1 MNKNNIRRGSFEALY
16 PIRPNSWEIDPT
28 FLLTLSASG
37 GCSTTHQ
44 TMVSITGKCISKVGV
59 LLPAAAEELLQFCS
73 TLP

>member
-1 MNKNNIRRGSFEALY
+1 MNKNNIRRGSFQPLY

-28 FLLTLSASG
+28 FLLTLSG

-59 LLPAAAEELLQFCS
+59 LPAAAEELLQFCS

>member
-59 LLPAAAEELLQFCS
+59 LPAAAEELLQFCS